1 MKSFFLS
8 LVFLLLGFQLIIA
21 QDADAI
27 RSLLYKQQDAW
38 NAGDIEGFMEY
49 YWKSDS
55 LCFMTKDGVT
65 NGWQNTLDRYK
76 KGYPDKESMGKLKF
90 DLIRIDV
97 LAPDAALVAG
107 KWLVDSATKSAQG
120 YFNLLLRKKS
130 GKWLIVLDH
139 TS

>member
-55 LCFMTKDGVT
+55 LCFMTKNGVT

-76 KGYPDKESMGKLKF
+76 RGYPDKQSMGKLTF
-90 DLIRIDV
+90 DLIRIDL

>member
-8 LVFLLLGFQLIIA
+8 LVFLLFGFQLIIA

-55 LCFMTKDGVT
+55 LCFMTQNGVT

-76 KGYPDKESMGKLKF
+76 RGYPDKQSMGNLTF
-90 DLIRIDV
+90 DLIRIDL

-120 YFNLLLRKKS
+120 YFNLLLRKKN
-130 GKWLIVLDH
+130 GHWLIVLDH

>member
-76 KGYPDKESMGKLKF
+76 KGYPDKESMGKLTF

-97 LAPDAALVAG
+97 LATDAALVAG

>member
-8 LVFLLLGFQLIIA
+8 LGFLLSGFQLIIA
-21 QDADAI
+21 QDAAAI
-27 RSLLYKQQDAW
+27 RTLLYKQQDAW
-38 NAGDIEGFMEY
+38 NAGNIEGFMQY

-76 KGYPDKESMGKLKF
+76 RGYPDKQSMGKLTF
-90 DLIRIDV
+90 DLIRIDL

-107 KWLVDSATKSAQG
+107 KWLVDSAAKSAEG
-120 YFNLLLRKKS
+120 HFNLLLRKKN
-130 GKWLIVLDH
+130 GQWLIVLDH

>member
-65 NGWQNTLDRYK
+65 NGWQNTLGRYK
-76 KGYPDKESMGKLKF
+76 KGYPDKESMGKLTF

-97 LAPDAALVAG
+97 LATDAALVAG

>member
-21 QDADAI
+21 QDAYAI

-65 NGWQNTLDRYK
+65 KHSTD
-76 KGYPDKESMGKLKF
+76 
-90 DLIRIDV
+90 
-97 LAPDAALVAG
+97 
-107 KWLVDSATKSAQG
+107 
-120 YFNLLLRKKS
+120 
-130 GKWLIVLDH
+130 
-139 TS
+139 

>member
-27 RSLLYKQQDAW
+27 RSLLHKQQDAW

-55 LCFMTKDGVT
+55 LCFMTKNGVT
-65 NGWQNTLDRYK
+65 NGWQNTLERYK
-76 KGYPDKESMGKLKF
+76 RGYPDKQSMGKLTF
-90 DLIRIDV
+90 DLIRIDL

-107 KWLVDSATKSAQG
+107 KWLVDSATKSAEG
-120 YFNLLLRKKS
+120 HFNLLLRKKN
-130 GKWLIVLDH
+130 GQWLIVLDH

>member
-65 NGWQNTLDRYK
+65 NGWQNTLGRYK
-76 KGYPDKESMGKLKF
+76 KGYPDKESMGKLTF

-97 LAPDAALVAG
+97 LATDAALVAG
-107 KWLVDSATKSAQG
+107 KWLVDSATKSARG
-120 YFNLLLRKKS
+120 HFNLLLHKKS

>member
-55 LCFMTKDGVT
+55 LCFMTKNGIT

-76 KGYPDKESMGKLKF
+76 RGYPDKQSMGNLTF
-90 DLIRIDV
+90 DLIRIDL

-120 YFNLLLRKKS
+120 YFNLLLRKKN
-130 GKWLIVLDH
+130 GHWLIVLDH